1 MIINDTNVRG
11 IWSYSDKLVFEK
23 GDFVVF
29 GDQIYIC
36 KASGVMGIIPYGNKD
51 YFTEYPGNMVRSLEE
66 YYSIVNDPQASDD
79 LYISSRVLNEILQDS
94 YFGLG
99 DNGIIGLRIESDGSL
114 GGQLSD
120 RVREKLSS
128 TGHILDDLITSPNF
142 NNGVVLVS
150 RDYADIKN
158 LVGLISFGVEN
169 TTQINVRIDPAKC
182 IGCGACAGIC
192 PVEAIDLTGADEI
205 MMCSNCSYVYTQE
218 DKEKYAIQSSSC
230 LPGYYGPWKCPSCGA
245 PVGVETKIVHS
256 YRINSLVCDLCGK
269 CMNICPV
276 DAITTLEEDITTTTG
291 DAESSSVTTRTT
303 NVTSNGTGSAPVPA
317 DYVVIRDNSRSG
329 GSHSSTVT
337 RSGNSSSSTPGR
349 VVSMETGN
357 TSSSS
362 SSSANLVSA
371 LSSAS
376 ASTSSSLDTGGNQSF
391 SNMIS
396 KYQATDLGYVFVRQY
411 SYKSGATGLLH
422 RIQELVDPDQG
433 LIFFRHAEQ
442 KASGLTMDSTDWKS
456 CLSRDA
462 ILIGKELDRIR
473 AKMSKDESVLTTSGF
488 RYKSITVSDRNN
500 GAYFISDENLP
511 LKSGGVKRIVTLVME
526 LSGKTISSYTTSID
540 LSVPEDYSDPGKT
553 YYISDSISLVIKSTT
568 GGFDLEFVVD
578 PGQDLILKDAYCREA
593 C

>member
-218 DKEKYAIQSSSC
+218 DKEKYAIQASSC
-230 LPGYYGPWKCPSCGA
+230 IPGYYGPWKCPSCGA
-245 PVGVETKIVHS
+245 PVGVETKTVHS

-291 DAESSSVTTRTT
+291 
-303 NVTSNGTGSAPVPA
+303 GT
-317 DYVVIRDNSRSG
+317 
-329 GSHSSTVT
+329 
-337 RSGNSSSSTPGR
+337 
-349 VVSMETGN
+349 VSMETGN

-362 SSSANLVSA
+362 VNLVSA
-371 LSSAS
+371 
-376 ASTSSSLDTGGNQSF
+376 SSLDSGGNQSF

-488 RYKSITVSDRNN
+488 RYKSISTIVSNRNN
-500 GAYFISDENLP
+500 GAYFISDESLP

-526 LSGKTISSYTTSID
+526 LRGKTVSSYTTSID